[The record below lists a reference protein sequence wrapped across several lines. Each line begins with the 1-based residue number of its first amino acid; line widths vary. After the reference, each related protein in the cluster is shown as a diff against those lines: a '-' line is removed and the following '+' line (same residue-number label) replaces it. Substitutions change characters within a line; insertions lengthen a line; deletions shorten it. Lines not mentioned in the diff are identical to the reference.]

1 MMDELKQ
8 QFYEVMHKY
17 QKPFSE
23 EGVTANLTQ
32 WNEQK
37 QGLCS
42 FCVGIRYGMRKNW
55 QSCSAWRNAEK
66 STVSRWTKRAPPSL
80 NLGRRACTDDTVYEN
95 FETALR
101 AATAD
106 YARIP
111 NEYRLDT
118 IRQYG
123 GIKCAP
129 GQKGEPHYQS
139 ALPEISSRPN

>member
-37 QGLCS
+37 QGLLQLL
-42 FCVGIRYGMRKNW
+42 RRHPLWN
-55 QSCSAWRNAEK
+55 EK
-66 STVSRWTKRAPPSL
+66 ELAIVFRVEERREIDRITVDETRAAIL
-80 NLGRRACTDDTVYEN
+80 ELGRRACTDDTVYEN

-111 NEYRLDT
+111 NEYRLT
-118 IRQYG
+118 RFG
-123 GIKCAP
+123 NTAAS
-129 GQKGEPHYQS
+129 S
-139 ALPEISSRPN
+139 AHRGKRRAALSIGSA